1 MHEHL
6 HSRGPGWRSRASA
19 ALSRSAAPGG
29 SAPQPGPQ
37 RSPAGSERLPALH
50 QHQHHRLPLPAPA
63 TASPSHGFAKI
74 HPSKARLR
82 LREPWE
88 RAAPGPHL
96 GPGWTPGQ
104 PSHGPRRAACAGPL
118 LVLWAPRSATTRTKR
133 AQTFHAS
140 RTAPPRP
147 AFEEQRTSLERHG
160 ARAAPEWRCLAT
172 HDGCCVT
179 AQHGGEG
186 ATRGFSWRL
195 KWQEK
200 EKNGK
205 KPCVFSH
212 CSGNLL
218 WQHNMS

>member
-19 ALSRSAAPGG
+19 ALSRSAPPG
-29 SAPQPGPQ
+29 AALL
-37 RSPAGSERLPALH
+37 SPALSAAQRARSGFLPSTSTSTTACRC
-50 QHQHHRLPLPAPA
+50 QPQPLPA
-63 TASPSHGFAKI
+63 TALQKFIPPRHGCACG
-74 HPSKARLR
+74 SRG
-82 LREPWE
+82 E

-218 WQHNMS
+218 WQHNMN